1 MNQAKPNTTTSR
13 VVPFTG
19 EFYPP
24 TEPPPVQP
32 QKNALIT
39 FVLLGMC
46 LLATGAA
53 IGATATYNSPDQ
65 VQMRT
70 LQTQSEQLAKIQ
82 EQICK

>member
-1 MNQAKPNTTTSR
+1 MNQTKQSGSR

-19 EFYPP
+19 EFYQP
-24 TEPPPVQP
+24 EPPPVQP
-32 QKNALIT
+32 QRNSLSAV
-39 FVLLGMC
+39 VLLGIC

-53 IGATATYNSPDQ
+53 LGATATYNSPDQ

-70 LQTQSEQLAKIQ
+70 LQTQSEQLAKIK